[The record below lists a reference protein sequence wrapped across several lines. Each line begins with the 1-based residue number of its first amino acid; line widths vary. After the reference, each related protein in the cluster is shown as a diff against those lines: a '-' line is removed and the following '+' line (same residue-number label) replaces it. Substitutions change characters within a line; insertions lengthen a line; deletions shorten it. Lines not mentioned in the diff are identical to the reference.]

1 VLSDNIYILYIRRLL
16 VLASFKMQKKLKMRT
31 KPAVKADAAK
41 AGVEVET
48 KDDLKSTV
56 NIFRPFAKKAVV
68 KDTLSD
74 MDFKS
79 MQELHACEVVAV
91 NKAYMLRQAK
101 AAKEAEHKQK
111 LALAERQRK
120 FDEMW
125 DNMTPSQFRIA
136 FLKT

>member
-1 VLSDNIYILYIRRLL
+1 MLSDNIYILYIRRLL
-16 VLASFKMQKKLKMRT
+16 VLVSLKMQKKLTMRT

-56 NIFRPFAKKAVV
+56 NIFRPFAKKVVV

-74 MDFKS
+74 TDFKS
-79 MQELHACEVVAV
+79 MQELHAREVVAV

-136 FLKT
+136 FLMT